1 MDFFVQVLV
10 AVLILPV
17 EGYLRNL
24 LLQSVEPGSILHRL
38 IPSQE
43 HSEPEEEELKD

>member
-1 MDFFVQVLV
+1 MDFFIQVLV

-38 IPSQE
+38 IPTKE
-43 HSEPEEEELKD
+43 NTEREEDQSKD

>member
-1 MDFFVQVLV
+1 
-10 AVLILPV
+10 VLILPV

-38 IPSQE
+38 IPTKQTAE
-43 HSEPEEEELKD
+43 RAEEESKD